1 MATPNLH
8 LLSFFFFFSTL
19 LGLFHSTLSLINPE
33 DVPSWLAF
41 EETEDVNM
49 VQTSRD
55 SWKKCD
61 FSVGKWVFDQS
72 YPLYDSNCPYL
83 ATAVTCQKNGRPDSD
98 YEKWKWKPLG
108 CSIPR
113 WDYYMQGN
121 SIITNMNQM
130 VAYEKGLSTWAK
142 WVDLNLDPRKT
153 RVVFRSMSPRHNRQ
167 NGWKCYNQRQ
177 PVKYFSHLHVP
188 GPLVVLKGVLKRMRF
203 PVYLQDI
210 TTMTAF
216 RRDGH
221 PSVYSKALSQEERQ
235 KQGSDC
241 SHWCLPGVPDIWNE
255 MLSAWL

>member
-1 MATPNLH
+1 MSFKLKLSITH
-8 LLSFFFFFSTL
+8 LGISL
-19 LGLFHSTLSLINPE
+19 L
-33 DVPSWLAF
+33 
-41 EETEDVNM
+41 
-49 VQTSRD
+49 
-55 SWKKCD
+55 C
-61 FSVGKWVFDQS
+61 
-72 YPLYDSNCPYL
+72 
-83 ATAVTCQKNGRPDSD
+83 
-98 YEKWKWKPLG
+98 
-108 CSIPR
+108 
-113 WDYYMQGN
+113 
-121 SIITNMNQM
+121 
-130 VAYEKGLSTWAK
+130 
-142 WVDLNLDPRKT
+142 
-153 RVVFRSMSPRHNRQ
+153 RQ

-235 KQGSDC
+235 KLGIGHSSDC